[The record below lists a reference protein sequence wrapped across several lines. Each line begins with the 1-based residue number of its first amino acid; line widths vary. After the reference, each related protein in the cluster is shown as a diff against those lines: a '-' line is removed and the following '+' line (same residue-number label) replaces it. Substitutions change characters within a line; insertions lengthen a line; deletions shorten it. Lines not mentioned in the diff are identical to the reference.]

1 MTVVKSIT
9 GVFSEIGTWISDAI
23 NDLLPMFYSAES
35 GLTFLGTLAVC
46 GLAFSVVFLLISLIQ
61 NFLHFRG

>member
-1 MTVVKSIT
+1 MSIVKSIT
-9 GVFSEIGTWISDAI
+9 GVFSEIGTWISEAI
-23 NDLLPMFYSAES
+23 NDLLPMFYSSEN

-61 NFLHFRG
+61 NFLNFRG

>member
-1 MTVVKSIT
+1 MDIIT
-9 GVFSEIGTWISDAI
+9 KITDVFSAIGSWIAEAV
-23 NDLLPMFYSAES
+23 NDLLPMFYSNEN

-46 GLAFSVVFLLISLIQ
+46 GLAFSVIFLMIGLIQ

>member
-1 MTVVKSIT
+1 MSIIKSIT
-9 GVFSEIGTWISDAI
+9 GVFSEIGTWISEAI
-23 NDLLPMFYSAES
+23 NDLLPMFYTAES

>member
-1 MTVVKSIT
+1 MDIISEIT
-9 GVFSEIGTWISDAI
+9 GVFSKIGTWISDAV
-23 NDLLPMFYSAES
+23 NALMPMFYDPEK
-35 GLTFLGTLAVC
+35 GLTLLGTLAIC

>member
-1 MTVVKSIT
+1 MSIVKSIT
-9 GVFSEIGTWISDAI
+9 DVFSEIGTWISDAI
-23 NDLLPMFYSAES
+23 NDLLPMFYNAET